1 MKFEDLGLAGP
12 ILKALAGKGYLNP
25 TPIQSQSIP
34 HLLKGSDL
42 IGTAQTGTGKTAS
55 FAIPMLQRLSAR
67 QPSGKRNV
75 RGLILA
81 PTRELALQIAENI
94 EIYGQNLD
102 LRYVVIFGGISQ
114 HKQTQVLQRGVDMII
129 ATPGRLI
136 DLINQKFINLQHVEM
151 LVLDEADRMFDMG
164 FIPDVKRITSL
175 VPKNRQTILFSA
187 TFPVA
192 VRALAEEFLRNPVRT
207 SVGEVSAPVS
217 KINQLMYYVDKINKP
232 ELLHQIIR
240 QQDMESMLVFTRT
253 KRGADKL
260 SKDMIRRGVKAGVIH
275 GNKSQNER
283 NRTLDSFRQK
293 RTKVLIATDVASRG
307 IDVNHITH
315 VINFDLPE
323 TGETYV
329 HRIGRTGR
337 AGALGT
343 AVSFCSDEEKNL
355 MRDVKNHVK
364 TPIAILD
371 SPFGKL
377 TRKTPEFEMAKAKS
391 QSRNFNRPRRRREFS
406 Y

>member
-1 MKFEDLGLAGP
+1 MKFEDLGLSGP
-12 ILKALAGKGYLNP
+12 ILKALAGKGYINP
-25 TPIQSQSIP
+25 TPIQAQSIP

-55 FAIPMLQRLSAR
+55 FAIPMLQRLAANKTNGR
-67 QPSGKRNV
+67 RNV

-102 LRYVVIFGGISQ
+102 LRHVVIYGGISQ
-114 HKQTQVLQRGVDMII
+114 HKQTQALQRGVDMII

-187 TFPVA
+187 TFPGA

-232 ELLHQIIR
+232 ELLHQIIH

-260 SKDMIRRGVKAGVIH
+260 SKDMIRRGIKAGVIH

-283 NRTLDSFRQK
+283 NRILDSFRQK

-307 IDVNHITH
+307 IDVTHITH

-323 TGETYV
+323 TAETYV

-343 AVSFCSDEEKNL
+343 AVTFCSDEEKNL

-364 TPIAILD
+364 TPIEIVD

-377 TRKTPEFEMAKAKS
+377 TKKSPEPEIVKARS
-391 QSRNFNRPRRRREFS
+391 QSRNFNRPRPRREFS